1 MNKSRYRYIER
12 VLYDYPENKKKQE
25 VYSNELEYLTQ
36 HGDVKVQTYEEGT
49 IGGEVSDRV
58 LDYVHRKQELEK
70 WLRRITRE
78 VNAVEKVMRRLIHE
92 DTDHTTK
99 LCIVLFGVY
108 FAGNNKG
115 IGLLG
120 VDEEEVPALKHEIVK
135 LVSSSIK
142 VK

>member
-12 VLYDYPENKKKQE
+12 VLYDYPENRKKQE

-58 LDYVHRKQELEK
+58 LDYVHRKQTLEK
-70 WLRRITRE
+70 WLQRITRE
-78 VNAVEKVMRRLIHE
+78 VNAVEEVRRRLSYE
-92 DTDHTTK
+92 ETDHNTK
-99 LCIVLFGVY
+99 LYIVLSGVY

-115 IGLLG
+115 TGLLG
-120 VDEEEVPALKHEIVK
+120 VDEGEVPDLKHELVK
-135 LVSSSIK
+135 LVSSSIR